1 MDLHQLS
8 WSPSVEFYSDASG
21 SWGCG
26 AVCKEDWLQL
36 PWAGCWTNESI
47 ATKELLPIIMACALW
62 GLRWQ
67 HRWAL
72 VHCDNM
78 AVVSILKSL
87 TSKDHNIICTHTFA
101 YMHLLRCLHF
111 FCAIFDISIRAQHV
125 SGVNNIL
132 ADAVSRDHLQVL
144 FERAPWLNPVSTPVP
159 NALLLLLVHT
169 RPDWLSD
176 TWRQLLLDSLNTVW
190 PKVLDV
196 LRGLASPDIC
206 SFAQQ

>member
-1 MDLHQLS
+1 
-8 WSPSVEFYSDASG
+8 
-21 SWGCG
+21 
-26 AVCKEDWLQL
+26 
-36 PWAGCWTNESI
+36 
-47 ATKELLPIIMACALW
+47 MACALW

-67 HRWAL
+67 HRRVL

-87 TSKDHNIICTHTFA
+87 TSKDHTI
-101 YMHLLRCLHF
+101 MQLLQCLHF

-125 SGVNNIL
+125 SGVNNTL
-132 ADAVSRDHLQVL
+132 ADALSRDHLQVL

-169 RPDWLSD
+169 QPDWLSD

-190 PKVLDV
+190 PTILQVWPVPIFAALLNSKLAPTPSIRRLVDFVCGRSFPTGGTFHCAVLLV
-196 LRGLASPDIC
+196 CSPP
-206 SFAQQ
+206 FAHCWGGW